1 MEKQRVAAS
10 RCACSEKPRYVVEE
24 DCIGCGLCE
33 LACPIDVPHEFDY
46 GLGARRAIY
55 IPHGNAIP
63 QKAVLDVEHC
73 IFCGK
78 CEKACPTHCIDF
90 SQEPEEVTTSVGTVI
105 IATGLQDHAD
115 GRQEGV
121 RRRQASPT

>member
-1 MEKQRVAAS
+1 M
-10 RCACSEKPRYVVEE
+10 
-24 DCIGCGLCE
+24 
-33 LACPIDVPHEFDY
+33 DVPHEFDY

-78 CEKACPTHCIDF
+78 CEKVCPTNCLDF
-90 SQEPEEVTTSVGTVI
+90 TAGAAATS
-105 IATGLQDHAD
+105 
-115 GRQEGV
+115 R
-121 RRRQASPT
+121 